1 MDSFHYHVEHSN
13 QFFEACNYLNN
24 MILSFFASNMKRSST
39 CTFIRYFSLEMEPFR
54 DAKIMQIV
62 VYHHARE
69 YIVVSPSQSR
79 GRNFQF
85 LQSSLHLGLLSESLV
100 NSQQL
105 LACMMIEGL
114 DFAFRM
120 LYHPLLHPFSKT
132 PFIHL
137 LREQN
142 LERKKEQKH
151 FSSSFQS
158 SAVTIHIWLARK
170 NGREKK
176 KKNYDLSFAH
186 SYNYSSRSQYK
197 EHSKHT
203 EQKQKKRL
211 ESTPMN

>member
-1 MDSFHYHVEHSN
+1 
-13 QFFEACNYLNN
+13 
-24 MILSFFASNMKRSST
+24 
-39 CTFIRYFSLEMEPFR
+39 MEPFR

-137 LREQN
+137 LCQSKTW
-142 LERKKEQKH
+142 KKEQKH

-170 NGREKK
+170 NGREK

-203 EQKQKKRL
+203 EQKQKKIL
-211 ESTPMN
+211 EITPKL

>member
-1 MDSFHYHVEHSN
+1 
-13 QFFEACNYLNN
+13 
-24 MILSFFASNMKRSST
+24 
-39 CTFIRYFSLEMEPFR
+39 MEPFR

-79 GRNFQF
+79 GGRNFQF

-142 LERKKEQKH
+142 LEERKNRNT
-151 FSSSFQS
+151 FLLLSRV

-170 NGREKK
+170 NGREK

-203 EQKQKKRL
+203 EQKQKKIL
-211 ESTPMN
+211 EIKLKQ

>member
-1 MDSFHYHVEHSN
+1 
-13 QFFEACNYLNN
+13 
-24 MILSFFASNMKRSST
+24 
-39 CTFIRYFSLEMEPFR
+39 MEPFR

-142 LERKKEQKH
+142 LEE
-151 FSSSFQS
+151 
-158 SAVTIHIWLARK
+158 RK
-170 NGREKK
+170 NRNTFLLLSRVLLSQFTFGWQEKMEEK

-186 SYNYSSRSQYK
+186 SYNYSSRSCYK

-203 EQKQKKRL
+203 EQKAEKSCLPNSPNIINTRL
-211 ESTPMN
+211 

>member
-1 MDSFHYHVEHSN
+1 
-13 QFFEACNYLNN
+13 
-24 MILSFFASNMKRSST
+24 
-39 CTFIRYFSLEMEPFR
+39 MEPFR

-137 LREQN
+137 LC
-142 LERKKEQKH
+142 
-151 FSSSFQS
+151 QS
-158 SAVTIHIWLARK
+158 KTWKRK
-170 NGREKK
+170 NRNTFLLLSRVLLSQFTFGWQEKMEERRRRRTMTCLLHIRITTVAGPST
-176 KKNYDLSFAH
+176 KNIQNTLSKNKRKDLKVH
-186 SYNYSSRSQYK
+186 
-197 EHSKHT
+197 
-203 EQKQKKRL
+203 L
-211 ESTPMN
+211 